1 MMRGV
6 PVGRIP
12 GLPGLARRGKP
23 GADAHLTLSRRKRR
37 KYCGNST
44 NSKSAPKSRTICR
57 PSRTCR
63 KPPRCSSAPS
73 TSSWPGPLPMKRVS
87 RCKAGRRQ
95 ARGTDGPGEGGW
107 PGQGAQLRAGR
118 RVLRGWAGHKV
129 RGRCLCSVPATSRI
143 SDTLRSTEQPLKDCP
158 SGKFAQV
165 RPLGEGGRRDSAR
178 GEVRRAPGQTGRG
191 Q

>member
-6 PVGRIP
+6 PVGHIP

-44 NSKSAPKSRTICR
+44 NSKSAPKSRTVCR

-63 KPPRCSSAPS
+63 KPPRGSRAPS
-73 TSSWPGPLPMKRVS
+73 TSSWPGALPTKRVS

-95 ARGTDGPGEGGW
+95 ARGTDRPGEAGR
-107 PGQGAQLRAGR
+107 PGAQLRAGR
-118 RVLRGWAGHKV
+118 RMLQGWAGCGV
-129 RGRCLCSVPATSRI
+129 RGRRLCSAPAAPWTS
-143 SDTLRSTEQPLKDCP
+143 DMLRSTEQPLKDSP
-158 SGKFAQV
+158 SGKLAQD
-165 RPLGEGGRRDSAR
+165 RPRGGGRRDSAR
-178 GEVRRAPGQTGRG
+178 REVRRAPSQTGRG